1 MELGKES
8 HEMVDLDDEPDQ
20 EKRIEK
26 LRAELGE
33 LGGTLSESSDMP
45 ADLEEEFLK
54 QVLAFE
60 TAEPSTVL
68 QWLENAG
75 LEVPPPDQLDDEQ
88 LHAKL
93 WEMIKRMASLG
104 AYLHSTN
111 HLSDRE
117 LYSYLFNEGLREDAV
132 LFPDD
137 PSYVYGLD
145 LLGSGGDED
154 MRLYMKYF
162 AEDEYR
168 KQWATDFPDFE
179 MPLHEDPPF
188 DRDEHLP
195 KPP

>member
-1 MELGKES
+1 
-8 HEMVDLDDEPDQ
+8 MVDLDEEPDQ

-33 LGGTLSESSDMP
+33 LGGTFSESSDMP

-93 WEMIKRMASLG
+93 WEIIKQMASLG

-117 LYSYLFNEGLREDAV
+117 LYETLYHDSLREEAI
-132 LFPDD
+132 LFPEN
-137 PSYVYGLD
+137 PGFVHGID
-145 LLGSGGDED
+145 LVGSGSDED
-154 MRLYMKYF
+154 IFLMMKYY
-162 AEDEYR
+162 ADEETR
-168 KQWATDFPDFE
+168 RHWLQDFPDFQ
-179 MPLHEDPPF
+179 MPPHEDPPF
-188 DRDEHLP
+188 DRDKDLP
-195 KPP
+195 KSPFG